1 MSVDI
6 VTDKYST
13 AIFELAQEQQILE
26 QMETDLSYVKEVMD
40 TQPELGTLLLYPALD
55 AEAKC
60 NVLAKIFGGA
70 INTMALNTLFV
81 MVKRGRIRYIQF
93 AIAEFINKAR
103 EARGI
108 FSATVTVSEA
118 MPDEIYTQ
126 LADKLKAITGK
137 QYIFTIKVDPTILG
151 GFIIQIGDTR
161 IDASLMRRMEDLK
174 KYLLKSDTTEIG
186 VNG

>member
-60 NVLAKIFGGA
+60 NVLAKIFGEA
-70 INTMALNTLFV
+70 INTMALNTLLLWSNADA
-81 MVKRGRIRYIQF
+81 Y
-93 AIAEFINKAR
+93 
-103 EARGI
+103 GI
-108 FSATVTVSEA
+108 FSLPLLSLLT
-118 MPDEIYTQ
+118 
-126 LADKLKAITGK
+126 KHGK
-137 QYIFTIKVDPTILG
+137 HVAFSPP
-151 GFIIQIGDTR
+151 
-161 IDASLMRRMEDLK
+161 
-174 KYLLKSDTTEIG
+174 LLQ
-186 VNG
+186 